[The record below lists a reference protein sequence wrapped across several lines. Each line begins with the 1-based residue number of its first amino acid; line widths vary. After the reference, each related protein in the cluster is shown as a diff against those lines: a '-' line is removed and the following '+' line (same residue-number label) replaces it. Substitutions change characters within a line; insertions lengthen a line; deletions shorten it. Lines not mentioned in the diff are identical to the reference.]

1 MLKAAVDHF
10 GACVHTKDF
19 VVFGRL
25 PLPPSLDTAKMLNRT
40 DRTYLTLVDT
50 SMMQHRHYR
59 ANIARYLDLEQLPNQ
74 DIANPIYTGSAHT
87 GSSRTA
93 SSSGESALEPANE
106 QTPTGQLTPSAVPDI
121 NPKPPTPP
129 DAATAAGIPVG
140 RSGRTGAYMVE
151 DLLKNATD
159 QSEPPNTPTAATE
172 NTDSPNS
179 TDNANHANN
188 ANHADN
194 VDNGFE
200 AAKETVEEDVVNQR
214 APLNMTSLPKERIL
228 WVQGGRVD
236 ALSSGVALRT
246 VYLLY
251 TDYVIY
257 GDMQLA
263 PQMRFSDHL
272 TNTIKTHPF
281 QVLRNVHLAETSS
294 SSYFSNAPVLA
305 KLDFLTVN
313 LHSIGGA
320 FELSSV
326 S

>member
-1 MLKAAVDHF
+1 MLKTAVDHF

-19 VVFGRL
+19 VVFGKL

-50 SMMQHRHYR
+50 SMMQHGHYR
-59 ANIARYLDLEQLPNQ
+59 AYIDRYLDLEQLPNQ
-74 DIANPIYTGSAHT
+74 DIASPIHTGSAHT
-87 GSSRTA
+87 GSAHTA
-93 SSSGESALEPANE
+93 SSSSEPAAEPANE
-106 QTPTGQLTPSAVPDI
+106 QTTRPGQLTPSAVPDI

-151 DLLKNATD
+151 DLLKNTTD
-159 QSEPPNTPTAATE
+159 QSEPPNTPTAPIE
-172 NTDSPNS
+172 NTKNTDNP
-179 TDNANHANN
+179 DNAN
-188 ANHADN
+188 D
-194 VDNGFE
+194 GFE

-272 TNTIKTHPF
+272 ANTIKTHPF
-281 QVLRNVHLAETSS
+281 QVLRNVHLAETSG

>member
-19 VVFGRL
+19 VVFGKL

-40 DRTYLTLVDT
+40 DRAYLTLVDI
-50 SMMQHRHYR
+50 SMMQHSHYYH
-59 ANIARYLDLEQLPNQ
+59 NIQQYLDLTHLPEQSS
-74 DIANPIYTGSAHT
+74 ASPIPPEAEHKG
-87 GSSRTA
+87 GSSTP
-93 SSSGESALEPANE
+93 STHPA
-106 QTPTGQLTPSAVPDI
+106 QTGQLAPSSAQNI
-121 NPKPPTPP
+121 NPKPATPTAPP

-140 RSGRTGAYMVE
+140 RSGRTGAYMVD
-151 DLLKNATD
+151 DLLKHADTAP
-159 QSEPPNTPTAATE
+159 EPPPPADTSNQDANKATLE
-172 NTDSPNS
+172 
-179 TDNANHANN
+179 
-188 ANHADN
+188 
-194 VDNGFE
+194 
-200 AAKETVEEDVVNQR
+200 ETTSQHGQN

-228 WVQGGRVD
+228 WLQGGRVD
-236 ALSSGVALRT
+236 ELSSSVALRT

-251 TDYVIY
+251 TNYVIY

-281 QVLRNVHLAETSS
+281 QVLRNVHLAKTSG

-305 KLDFLTVN
+305 SFNFLTVN

-320 FELSSV
+320 FELSSN

>member
-19 VVFGRL
+19 VVFGKL

-40 DRTYLTLVDT
+40 DRAYLTLVDT
-50 SMMQHRHYR
+50 SMMQHSHYYQNIRH
-59 ANIARYLDLEQLPNQ
+59 YLDLTHLPEQN
-74 DIANPIYTGSAHT
+74 IVSPIPPEERAEQEG
-87 GSSRTA
+87 GSS
-93 SSSGESALEPANE
+93 
-106 QTPTGQLTPSAVPDI
+106 TPPTHAAGQLAPSSAQNI
-121 NPKPPTPP
+121 NPKPAPPPDTALP

-140 RSGRTGAYMVE
+140 RSGRTGAYMVD
-151 DLLKNATD
+151 DLLKHTD
-159 QSEPPNTPTAATE
+159 PAPEPLAAET
-172 NTDSPNS
+172 S
-179 TDNANHANN
+179 TQDANKDTNKDTNN
-188 ANHADN
+188 ANTN
-194 VDNGFE
+194 
-200 AAKETVEEDVVNQR
+200 KTTVEETSSQN

-228 WVQGGRVD
+228 WLQGGRVD
-236 ALSSGVALRT
+236 ELSSSVALRT

-251 TDYVIY
+251 TNYVLY

-281 QVLRNVHLAETSS
+281 QVLRNVHLAETRD
-294 SSYFSNAPVLA
+294 SSYFSDAPVLA
-305 KLDFLTVN
+305 SFDFLTVN

-320 FELSSV
+320 FELGSS

>member
-19 VVFGRL
+19 VVFGKL

-50 SMMQHRHYR
+50 SMMQHGHYR
-59 ANIARYLDLEQLPNQ
+59 ANIGHYLDLEQLPNQ
-74 DIANPIYTGSAHT
+74 KIASPIRS
-87 GSSRTA
+87 
-93 SSSGESALEPANE
+93 EDKPATNADNQ
-106 QTPTGQLTPSAVPDI
+106 QTQAATGQLTPSTAQEV

-151 DLLKNATD
+151 DLLKNTTSPAED
-159 QSEPPNTPTAATE
+159 PNPQNG
-172 NTDSPNS
+172 NTS
-179 TDNANHANN
+179 NN
-188 ANHADN
+188 TNN
-194 VDNGFE
+194 RVE
-200 AAKETVEEDVVNQR
+200 ASQETIEEDAINQH

-236 ALSSGVALRT
+236 ELSSGVALRT

-281 QVLRNVHLAETSS
+281 QVLRNVYITETSD
-294 SSYFSNAPVLA
+294 SSYFSDAPVLA
-305 KLDFLTVN
+305 KLDYLTVN

-320 FELSSV
+320 FELGSV